1 MSVTHV
7 WVGATTHTS
16 AWVRGKVTGGVSARL
31 AVSLL
36 PTLAA
41 PVYFGPVVPTA
52 DGIASLQATGLQP
65 GTRYYYALE
74 DGGVLDT
81 TFSGT
86 FRTHPAAAGERA
98 SFTFG
103 AAGDAGLT
111 GEGDDSY
118 ITTAVSNNPVFDT
131 MRSQSAAEEWL
142 FFSHLGDFHYR
153 NISVATA
160 ATYRTAYD
168 DNLTFNNTLGAAARQ
183 GRFYRDNAMTYVWD
197 DHDFGPNNSDR
208 TATGNS
214 TANSVYRERVPHYAL
229 PSASTI
235 NQSWQVGRV
244 LFVASDVRSAR
255 DPNSDPQSPTKTMLG
270 SAQKTWMESL
280 LAANAGG
287 AEALVWISPSRW
299 LADGTGTDTWNS
311 FIHERDAMIEM
322 FGDTGWL
329 DKMIQLTADM
339 HALSI
344 CSGPAN
350 YYGGFPIYMFASM
363 DAGAWSED
371 PLYDIG
377 SQQGRQQYGTM
388 QVRDRG
394 HTIEFGGTGWV
405 NGVPWKSHTSYVH
418 VGNPI
423 LALDFD
429 RHIKDP
435 FRPSVGTDGTI
446 NDVTASRQDGGEA
459 RIVQTSGPRGTDT
472 VGTYPD
478 AVTVQVA
485 SDDQLP
491 DQASWRVHLGTSP
504 DARIPEVHVDLAK
517 AGHTT
522 DVADA
527 VAGAS
532 LGDAMVIANP
542 PDDLPPDDVELI
554 VEGYSERIGE
564 HEWAWQANT
573 TPGRPW
579 DVLEITQDRGTG
591 DIVEDFEDATL
602 NIVVTNGG
610 SLPWLRTNAQF
621 HAGAWSF
628 RSGAISNNQTSD
640 AYVTVPAGAT
650 SLTFWYRTSSEAS
663 GAGFEGDRLL
673 VLVDGVQVL
682 RAQGATGWTQFT
694 VSVAST
700 SSVLFRYIKD
710 NSAAS
715 GEDAVYIDDLTFTV
729 PLTALAGPDRPNRWD
744 TSRSQL
750 VNAVTAAATQFLVH
764 TPPDGARDRYPWIQ
778 SAGISGLF
786 PGHFPLDLTLG
797 GEVVR
802 CTACTPSG
810 LDQFGRSASSG
821 WGTATVGGAWS
832 TSGGSASDYDVN
844 GSVGRHSHGTRNV
857 FRYTS
862 LNGLSLADVEVR
874 ASITLPVV
882 PTGDTM
888 SAFVLARG
896 DIGVGSYYFARL
908 TVSTASTM
916 QLSLRKRLP
925 AETALA
931 TAPHVLPYT
940 AGATYKVRL
949 QAQGT
954 TIRAK
959 AWPLGGIEPED
970 WEVSVTDTSLA
981 SGVVGCGSFI
991 TSGNTN
997 ALPVVFSFDEFE
1009 VFPQVMTV
1017 RRAINGVEK
1026 PHPAGTPISLAQPAP
1041 LGL

>member
-1 MSVTHV
+1 VSVTHV
-7 WVGATTHTS
+7 WVGATTHTT

-31 AVSLL
+31 AVSLSSNL
-36 PTLAA
+36 SAPT
-41 PVYFGPVVPTA
+41 YFGPVVPTA

-65 GTRYYYALE
+65 NTRYYYALE

-86 FRTHPAAAGERA
+86 FRTHPVAAGERA
-98 SFTFG
+98 SFMFG

-111 GEGDDSY
+111 GEGDASY
-118 ITTAVSNNPVFDT
+118 ITSAVSDNPVFDT
-131 MRSQSAAEEWL
+131 MRSQSAAQDWL
-142 FFSHLGDFHYR
+142 AFYHLGDLHYR
-153 NISVATA
+153 NIATA
-160 ATYRTAYD
+160 TTSDYRNAYN
-168 DNLTFNNTLGAAARQ
+168 DNLTYNGTLGAAARQ
-183 GRFYRDNAMTYVWD
+183 GRFFRDVSMAYVWD

-208 TATGNS
+208 TAAGNA
-214 TANSVYRERVPHYAL
+214 TANSVYRERVPHYTL

-244 LFVASDVRSAR
+244 LFIASDVRSAR

-270 SAQKTWMESL
+270 SAQKTWMESI

-311 FIHERDAMIEM
+311 FLHERDQMIQM
-322 FGDTGWL
+322 FADTGWL

-363 DAGAWSED
+363 DSGAWSED

-405 NGVPWKSHTSYVH
+405 NGVPWKSHTAYVH
-418 VGNPI
+418 VGNPV
-423 LALDFD
+423 LNLRFGQL
-429 RHIKDP
+429 KDP

-446 NDVTASRQDGGEA
+446 NEVTAKRQDGGEA
-459 RIVQTSGPRGTDT
+459 RIVETDGPRGTNT

-478 AVTVQVA
+478 SVTVQVA
-485 SDDQLP
+485 SDDQLA
-491 DQASWRVHLGTSP
+491 DQAARRVHLGTSP
-504 DARIPEVHVDLAK
+504 DARIPEVHIDLAK
-517 AGHTT
+517 DGHTT

-527 VAGAS
+527 VAGAT
-532 LGDAMVIANP
+532 LGDKVVIADP
-542 PDDLPPDDVELI
+542 PSDLPPDDVELI
-554 VEGYSERIGE
+554 AEGYSERIGE
-564 HEWAWQANT
+564 YEWALQFNT
-573 TPGRPW
+573 SQGRPW
-579 DVLEITQDRGTG
+579 DVLEIADERGVG
-591 DIVEDFEDATL
+591 DIVEDFEDTTF
-602 NIVVTNGG
+602 NVVITNGG
-610 SLPWLRTNAQF
+610 NLPWTRTNAQF
-621 HAGAWSF
+621 HAGAWSL

-640 AYVTVPAGAT
+640 AYVTVPAGAST
-650 SLTFWYRTSSEAS
+650 LTFWYRTSSEAS

-682 RAQGATGWTQFT
+682 RAQGATGWTQAT
-694 VSVAST
+694 VNVTST

-715 GEDAVYIDDLTFTV
+715 GEDAVYIDDLVFTV
-729 PLTALAGPDRPNRWD
+729 PLSYTAGPDRPNRWD
-744 TSRSQL
+744 TSGSQL
-750 VNAVTAAATQFLVH
+750 VAAVSAADTSFRVH
-764 TPPDGARDRYPWIQ
+764 TPPDGIRDRAPWIQ
-778 SAGISGLF
+778 SSGISGLF
-786 PGHFPLDLTLG
+786 PGHFPFDLALG

-844 GSVGRHSHGTRNV
+844 GTVGRHSHGTRNV

-862 LNGLSLADVEVR
+862 LNSLSLTDVEVR

-896 DIGVGSYYFARL
+896 DIAVGSYYFARL
-908 TVSTASTM
+908 IVSTSSTV
-916 QLSLRKRLP
+916 QLSIRKRLP

-931 TAPHVLPYT
+931 TAPHTLPYT

-949 QAQGT
+949 QIQGT
-954 TIRAK
+954 TVRAK
-959 AWPLGGIEPED
+959 AWPSGGIEPED
-970 WEVSVTDTSLA
+970 WEVSATDTSLA
-981 SGVVGCGSFI
+981 AGVVGCGSFI
-991 TSGNTN
+991 TTGNTN
-997 ALPVVFSFDEFE
+997 ALPVVFSFDDFE

-1026 PHPAGTPISLAQPAP
+1026 PHAAGTPVSLAQPAP